1 MTMTEKLSLVAKD
14 DKELQVIAACLQDGL
29 VRIGDLQF
37 YSGERR
43 FVALINRFMWEE
55 ELSTNLDEPGSG
67 DRQFA
72 SARMHQRVHCGIA
85 IDGVRSIK
93 MRGINRQE
101 KSRILNLL
109 TIRSEEGGMSLVF
122 SGAATIRL
130 ETDGIACRLEDLDE
144 PWPTAWRPRHEDA
157 GGA

>member
-1 MTMTEKLSLVAKD
+1 MTEKLTLVAKD
-14 DKELQVIAACLQDGL
+14 DKDLQVIAACLQDGL

-37 YSGERR
+37 FSGEGR
-43 FVALINRFMWEE
+43 FVALMNRFMWEDE
-55 ELSTNLDEPGSG
+55 IATPRDEPIGG
-67 DRQFA
+67 DRKFA

-85 IDGVRSIK
+85 FDRVRSIK
-93 MRGINRQE
+93 MQGINRQE

-109 TIRSEEGGMSLVF
+109 TIRPEEGGMLLVF

>member
-1 MTMTEKLSLVAKD
+1 MTEKLSLVARD
-14 DKELQVIAACLQDGL
+14 DKDLQVIAACLQDGL
-29 VRIGDLQF
+29 VRIGDFQF
-37 YSGERR
+37 DSGERR
-43 FVALINRFMWEE
+43 FVVLINRFMWETE
-55 ELSTNLDEPGSG
+55 VSANLDEPGNG
-67 DRQFA
+67 DRQFS
-72 SARMHQRVHCGIA
+72 SAPMHQRVHCGIA
-85 IDGVRSIK
+85 IDRVRSIK
-93 MRGINRQE
+93 LQGINRQE

-109 TIRSEEGGMSLVF
+109 TIRSDEGGMSLVF